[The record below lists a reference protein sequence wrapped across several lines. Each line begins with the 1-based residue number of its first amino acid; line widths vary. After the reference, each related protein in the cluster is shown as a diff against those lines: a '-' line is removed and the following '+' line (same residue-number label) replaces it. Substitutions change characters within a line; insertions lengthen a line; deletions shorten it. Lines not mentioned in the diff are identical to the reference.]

1 MPNSRISHT
10 SALYVA
16 ALVVLSAIYYS
27 AYVGSGFNYADDGNY
42 AQVCYE
48 LLMGRDIHDIV
59 LSYGATWFK
68 FGEGL
73 FRLFGVHF
81 IAVRALFFVCLTLT
95 TLLVYAAIA
104 MGTGSKN
111 VALLMASVILLVPP
125 FPATAFYGLGVMIN
139 VAAQMRLATRLL
151 HPGRWDATLAGAAL
165 AGSFLLR
172 PDFGYA
178 FTLPLL
184 ALIFLAPRT
193 QWRFLVLNA
202 VLGFAAVQA
211 LAFLGG
217 LAGGYADVLMRQ
229 YLEYPALLTGYV
241 VGGFYRIMGQEQ
253 ATVAATVLGR
263 PGRHALLRGDT
274 AGLAL
279 LIYFPVLVVAAF
291 TIITIA
297 AWFRKQRTVIPVF
310 LVALFAAIATLPHY
324 FFFRPDLSHVA
335 NFMPGYVV
343 LAAVIITAA
352 IHLYATPNRVKRI
365 AAAVVAGALMGHL
378 GVYLGLGLNS
388 DATGAIGTS
397 GERTETFESV
407 NGVDARV
414 TAAEKTHLAALQ
426 DAVVNHSQP
435 GDNIICY
442 PYCPGVAFMTGR
454 RLLLHNFFADD
465 GTPLREPGWIDM
477 AIARTR
483 AAKPPVVIIMDWAVN
498 GTDRS
503 RFDVWAAPYV
513 AALKEMARDQVVM
526 PGITIYFL

>member
-1 MPNSRISHT
+1 MPNQRLSHMP
-10 SALYVA
+10 ALYVA

-68 FGEGL
+68 LGEGI
-73 FRLFGVHF
+73 FSLFGVHF
-81 IAVRALFFVCLTLT
+81 LSVRILFFVCLALT
-95 TLLVYAAIA
+95 TLLVYAAIVMA
-104 MGTGSKN
+104 TGHR
-111 VALLMASVILLVPP
+111 VLALFMTSVILLVPP

-139 VAAQMRLATRLL
+139 VAAQMRLATRLT
-151 HPGRWDATLAGAAL
+151 HASRWDAGLAGAAL

-178 FTLPLL
+178 FTVPLL
-184 ALIFLAPRT
+184 ALILLAPRT
-193 QWRFLVLNA
+193 AWRSLFLNA
-202 VLGFAAVQA
+202 LAGFAVVQA
-211 LAFLGG
+211 LAFLVAG
-217 LAGGYADVLMRQ
+217 AGGYADVLLSQ
-229 YLEYPALLTGYV
+229 YIEYPELLLGYL
-241 VGGFYRIMGQEQ
+241 VGGFERITGHEH

-263 PGRHALLRGDT
+263 PGRHAFLNSDT

-291 TIITIA
+291 TVGA
-297 AWFRKQRTVIPVF
+297 AATWFKGQRTLIPVF

-324 FFFRPDLSHVA
+324 FLFRPDLSHIA

-343 LAAVIITAA
+343 LAAVIMMTMFR
-352 IHLYATPNRVKRI
+352 LYAEPNRMKRVT
-365 AAAVVAGALMGHL
+365 AVVIAGALMGHL
-378 GVYLGLGLNS
+378 GMYLGIGLNS

-397 GERTETFESV
+397 GTRTENFESV

-414 TAAEKTHLAALQ
+414 TPGEKAHLAALQ
-426 DAVVNHSQP
+426 DAVLQHSQP
-435 GDNIICY
+435 GDSIICY

-454 RLLLHNFFADD
+454 HLLLHNFFADD

-477 AIARTR
+477 AIAKTR
-483 AAKPPVVIIMDWAVN
+483 DAKPPVVIIMDWAVN

-513 AALKEMARDQVVM
+513 AALKEMAHDQMVM